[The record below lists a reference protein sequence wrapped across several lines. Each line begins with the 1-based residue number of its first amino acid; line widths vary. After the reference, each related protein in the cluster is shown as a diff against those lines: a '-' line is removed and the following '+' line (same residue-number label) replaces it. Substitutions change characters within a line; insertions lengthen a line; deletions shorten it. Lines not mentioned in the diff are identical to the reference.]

1 VRAGQQQSGHSASVL
16 EQAAQWYERLH
27 RDRISD
33 AARTEFQAWLAESA
47 DHREA
52 YARTERAAARLERVA
67 ELPAVLALRHEAALR
82 LTCRPRRRPY
92 RAAAALAAVVA
103 MVAIGLGAASLLG
116 LRPTQHFIAWIGSLG
131 SGPHRYATGTGER
144 LAATLRDGSQ
154 VTLDTQSELE
164 VAFTPAERIVRLV
177 RGQAYFEV
185 AKDKQ
190 HPFVVEVDRRRLVAV
205 GTAFD
210 VRMDAH
216 LVQVTMVEGTVRVE
230 PLLPA
235 LAAGDASGAKM
246 ASRAGS
252 LPQPRTLISAGDQLL
267 ISDGAGDH
275 IRPGDTYRATSW
287 RRGQLLFDGL
297 RLGDAIAEVNRYSDT
312 RIILQDPQL
321 AEIRVSG
328 SFAAG
333 RPEVFVEALTHYFP
347 IAVVSQTADSVVLKA
362 RQP

>member
-1 VRAGQQQSGHSASVL
+1 MRAGQQQKSGHSASVL
-16 EQAAQWYERLH
+16 EQAGQWYERLH
-27 RDRISD
+27 RDRVSD
-33 AARTEFQAWLAESA
+33 LARTEFQAWLAESA
-47 DHREA
+47 DHPEA
-52 YARTERAAARLERVA
+52 YARTERAAARLSKVA

-82 LTCRPRRRPY
+82 LTRRPRRSY
-92 RAAAALAAVVA
+92 RAATALAAVVA
-103 MVAIGLGAASLLG
+103 MVAIGIGAASLLG
-116 LRPTQHFIAWIGSLG
+116 LRPTQHFIVWIDSLG
-131 SGPHRYATGTGER
+131 SGPHHYATGTGER

-177 RGQAYFEV
+177 HGQAYFEV

-210 VRMDAH
+210 VRMDGH

-230 PLLPA
+230 PLLPTV
-235 LAAGDASGAKM
+235 AAADASAAKM

-252 LPQPRTLISAGDQLL
+252 RPQPRTLISAGDQLL

-275 IRPGDTYRATSW
+275 IRPGDTDRATSW

-321 AEIRVSG
+321 ADIRVSG